1 LSYSKKYD
9 TILLYIKFLMMP
21 DKEYLKSII
30 TDFDDESA
38 FKVIYSALLEN
49 DELSDE
55 AIQQLIAELNKIS
68 DWMEDSK
75 KAEQMESMRQYLIN
89 MQVMEKEER
98 KTELESIILY

>member
-1 LSYSKKYD
+1 
-9 TILLYIKFLMMP
+9 MMP